1 MIEKNHN
8 EPNLLSFIIEINY
21 VVLCIYGT
29 VLKKPI
35 TDFLISSSSRKL
47 HYKIKFM
54 KIGVQDTFSKKKNLL
69 IRSFY
74 QKDEVRCAT

>member
-8 EPNLLSFIIEINY
+8 EPNSLSFIIEINY

-47 HYKIKFM
+47 HYKIKC
-54 KIGVQDTFSKKKNLL
+54 KKDVPISSSRVLT
-69 IRSFY
+69 I
-74 QKDEVRCAT
+74 